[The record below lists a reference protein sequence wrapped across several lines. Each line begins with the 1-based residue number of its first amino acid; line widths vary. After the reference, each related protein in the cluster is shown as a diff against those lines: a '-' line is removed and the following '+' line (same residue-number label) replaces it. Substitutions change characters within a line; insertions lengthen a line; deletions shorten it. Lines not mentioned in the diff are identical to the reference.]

1 MGKEAITVA
10 SLLTFST
17 SSRTLLLLQLAH
29 EARATGPHMGDDML
43 QHLVQLAVTAPTEV
57 GHPQMLPHMTKG
69 CGGVLVH
76 YATIWAERHLLLLVV
91 IIIDGH
97 PGQAFH
103 PVELVDHILPV
114 TLK

>member
-17 SSRTLLLLQLAH
+17 SLRTRLLLRLAH
-29 EARATGPHMGDDML
+29 EAQATGPHMGDDML
-43 QHLVQLAVTAPTEV
+43 RCLVQLAVTASTEV
-57 GHPQMLPHMTKG
+57 GHPQILPCMTKG

-76 YATIWAERHLLLLVV
+76 YTTIWAECYLLSLVV